1 MNSKFVTSCHAFK
14 DFIITKSTL
23 ELDYERAN
31 IPMGLNGLCIELIYH
46 DDIVYEG

>member
-1 MNSKFVTSCHAFK
+1 MISKFVTSCHAFK